1 MQQSRSCGR
10 EGGPGAVGFL
20 FPLRVR
26 VAGESSA
33 GLSRCGRER
42 VRTLTPPARRAIP
55 HEKGRA
61 FQANGLLRPEI
72 AETLTRLHFADLA
85 VVRDLQTVGRVLAGR
100 PLNDVPR
107 LLLELNRIAHP
118 KVRARPARADPM
130 HPAESVVSPDT
141 AILHR
146 LQQVAGCR
154 TSSGQAE
161 TRFMQAGQE
170 CIAGRT
176 HEAERVQIHVHGSTC
191 PASRMPCA
199 RTAQT
204 SCTHGPMSWPADEG

>member
-1 MQQSRSCGR
+1 MRRVEPSRRMGCFVLRLQKHS
-10 EGGPGAVGFL
+10 PGSILPIWQWCAI
-20 FPLRVR
+20 
-26 VAGESSA
+26 
-33 GLSRCGRER
+33 SRPWACSR
-42 VRTLTPPARRAIP
+42 
-55 HEKGRA
+55 
-61 FQANGLLRPEI
+61 
-72 AETLTRLHFADLA
+72 
-85 VVRDLQTVGRVLAGR
+85 GR

-204 SCTHGPMSWPADEG
+204 SCTHGPMSWPADEGLLRLPPRRR